1 MTDRLTPE
9 QFRAERS
16 RMNMTIKEMADFL
29 GTSTRAVSYYEAGQR
44 PVPYTIQKL
53 LVLVA
58 RLDKKYGITYPE
70 KEDQRN
76 DS

>member
-1 MTDRLTPE
+1 MTPE

-16 RMNMTIKEMADFL
+16 RMDMTIKEMAEFI
-29 GTSTRAVSYYEAGQR
+29 GISTRAVSYYEAGQR
-44 PVPYTIQKL
+44 PVPYTIQKM
-53 LVLVA
+53 LVFIA
-58 RLDKKYGITYPE
+58 KTDKKYGITYPE

>member
-16 RMNMTIKEMADFL
+16 RMNMTIKEMAEFI
-29 GTSTRAVSYYEAGQR
+29 GISTRAVSYYEAGQG
-44 PVPYTIQKL
+44 PVPIPISKFL
-53 LVLVA
+53 AFIA
-58 RLDKKYGITYPE
+58 RKDKEYGITYPE
-70 KEDQRN
+70 IEDQRN